1 MVQFG
6 QRQQECDQVCSS
18 VWSMNIP
25 NIHNSNNGD
34 ILSLTLFFVGL
45 MLSVYMGS
53 VVGPTSKREG
63 TYCYEPGKYW
73 ATGARHKDLEL
84 IGTRSK
90 ASGAANLRA
99 AELEAAGAGAEEL
112 DVADL
117 DAEDLEAAE
126 AGAKEREVANLGAE
140 ELGAADLGA
149 KRSTGR
155 EDAESRP
162 LKVAPGSLKDPL
174 KTVFLLSS
182 PPQPRQA
189 PNILE
194 KKDSLKTHD
203 KVLTY

>member
-1 MVQFG
+1 M
-6 QRQQECDQVCSS
+6 
-18 VWSMNIP
+18 
-25 NIHNSNNGD
+25 
-34 ILSLTLFFVGL
+34 
-45 MLSVYMGS
+45 
-53 VVGPTSKREG
+53 
-63 TYCYEPGKYW
+63 
-73 ATGARHKDLEL
+73 
-84 IGTRSK
+84 
-90 ASGAANLRA
+90 ANLRA
-99 AELEAAGAGAEEL
+99 AELKAAGAGAEEL

-182 PPQPRQA
+182 PPQPRPD
-189 PNILE
+189 PNIL
-194 KKDSLKTHD
+194 
-203 KVLTY
+203 